1 MHKVKEKNLRRCGQK
16 GEIERVVSCRST
28 EKTERGTELGKIHVK
43 ERKGEEKEG
52 SCQAGQKGM
61 QGGEV

>member
-1 MHKVKEKNLRRCGQK
+1 M
-16 GEIERVVSCRST
+16 SCRSN
-28 EKTERGTELGKIHVK
+28 EKTERGTELGEIHVK
-43 ERKGEEKEG
+43 ERKWEEREG